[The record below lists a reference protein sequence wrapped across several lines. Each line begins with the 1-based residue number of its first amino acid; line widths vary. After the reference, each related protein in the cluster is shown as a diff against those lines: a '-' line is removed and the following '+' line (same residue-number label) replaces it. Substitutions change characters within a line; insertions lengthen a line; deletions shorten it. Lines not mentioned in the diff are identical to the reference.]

1 MGHGPFAILV
11 IFLFQMSGALPDVN
25 LLIPFQQPMNEQ
37 ALLQDLG
44 KTVDRMA
51 EILNEENIK
60 M

>member
-1 MGHGPFAILV
+1 
-11 IFLFQMSGALPDVN
+11 MS
-25 LLIPFQQPMNEQ
+25 EQ

-60 M
+60 MWQLSSGWVGLCYAAIYAAIFSQSSDFLATSK

>member
-1 MGHGPFAILV
+1 
-11 IFLFQMSGALPDVN
+11 MS
-25 LLIPFQQPMNEQ
+25 EQ

-60 M
+60 MWQLLSGWVGLCYAAIYAAIFNQSSDSLATSK